1 MSDFTFTYRHI
12 HASLHADARMRQR
25 ADWMTHMD
33 DLVLEI
39 LQSSGLV
46 LSPSIIAFNLD
57 ASREAVNRRLKELTE
72 YGLVERIE
80 RGKYRI
86 TRNGETYLDG
96 NLDAS
101 ELLKNS
107 GNGCAKR

>member
-1 MSDFTFTYRHI
+1 
-12 HASLHADARMRQR
+12 MRQR

-33 DLVLEI
+33 DLILEI

-57 ASREAVNRRLKELTE
+57 VSREAVNRRLKELTE
-72 YGLVERIE
+72 YGLVKRIE

-101 ELLKNS
+101 ELMKNS
-107 GNGCAKR
+107 ENDYAKR

>member
-1 MSDFTFTYRHI
+1 
-12 HASLHADARMRQR
+12 MRQR

-39 LQSSGLV
+39 LRSSGLV

-96 NLDAS
+96 DLDAS
-101 ELLKNS
+101 ELVENS
-107 GNGCAKR
+107 GNDCMKR